1 MSEAERIKSV
11 RIALK
16 LTQEEFSKILGVT
29 KQYVSLVE
37 NSKCDLSKDKLIK
50 LFLDYKINLHWLLTG
65 EGSMFLSDS
74 PEGNIMKVKVPKGT
88 KLLVEY
94 EE

>member
-1 MSEAERIKSV
+1 MSEAERIKLV
-11 RIALK
+11 RTALK
-16 LTQEEFSKILGVT
+16 LTQEEFSKVLGVT

-37 NSKCDLSKDKLIK
+37 NSKCDLSKDKLVK

-65 EGSMFLSDS
+65 EGSMILSDS
-74 PEGNIMKVKVPKGT
+74 TEGNVMRIKVPKGT